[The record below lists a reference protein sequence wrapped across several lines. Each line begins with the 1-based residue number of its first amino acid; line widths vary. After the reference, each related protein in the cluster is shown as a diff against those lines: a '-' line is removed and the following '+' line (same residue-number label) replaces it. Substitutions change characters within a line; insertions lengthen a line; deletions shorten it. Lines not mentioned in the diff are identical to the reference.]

1 MKVKYVFSIIALLIA
16 PTFCNSQPEEATG
29 RDLLQEC
36 QVVQRQMNHAD
47 LQFDDYI
54 LVGHCLGYITGA
66 RETYALW
73 SEYSRRS
80 NGANPAP
87 VCIPGKATNQE
98 LAMVALKYINGNPTK
113 MHERYQLVL
122 LYAFAESYPCR

>member
-1 MKVKYVFSIIALLIA
+1 
-16 PTFCNSQPEEATG
+16 
-29 RDLLQEC
+29 
-36 QVVQRQMNHAD
+36 MNNAD
-47 LQFDDYI
+47 LQLDDYI

-73 SEYSRRS
+73 SEYSRRR

-98 LAMVALKYINGNPTK
+98 LALVALKYMNDNPTK
-113 MHERYQLVL
+113 MHEKYQLVL
-122 LYAFAESYPCR
+122 LYAFANAYPCR